1 MKTNVIIYS
10 REELHLRSGRFPV
23 SATGELHF
31 KCQKTLG
38 IKLYSQKLDKNVHS
52 MTSLENCDQSEYLI
66 DQTDETRARPSTE
79 IQVMY

>member
-1 MKTNVIIYS
+1 MKTNLIIYS

-38 IKLYSQKLDKNVHS
+38 IKL
-52 MTSLENCDQSEYLI
+52 
-66 DQTDETRARPSTE
+66 
-79 IQVMY
+79 